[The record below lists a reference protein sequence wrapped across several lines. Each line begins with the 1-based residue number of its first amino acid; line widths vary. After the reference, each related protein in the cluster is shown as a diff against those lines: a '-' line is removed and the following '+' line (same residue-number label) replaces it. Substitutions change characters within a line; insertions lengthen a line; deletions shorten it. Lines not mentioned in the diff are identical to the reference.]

1 MSYDRAVDWDLPSV
15 DTLAT
20 YTLFDRVLV
29 LVTPV
34 GYDDGVLGSGDGSY
48 LFRDVTIQN
57 PLPFF
62 DFMIF

>member
-15 DTLAT
+15 DALAT

-34 GYDDGVLGSGDGSY
+34 GYDDGVLGPGDGSY
-48 LFRDVTIQN
+48 LFRDW
-57 PLPFF
+57 
-62 DFMIF
+62 